1 MRIFA
6 ATPRYIQGPGI
17 LSAIGQHVRVLGAR
31 PIVVIET
38 ALMLALGEQ
47 LHASFKDAGLVLEVA
62 NFPGEVTAAVIAV
75 LAAQASACAADVVI
89 GIGGGKAIDA
99 AKGVARALDLRMV
112 SVPTVASND
121 GPASASIAVYD
132 AQHLMVEVQQLKRSP
147 DLVIADTS
155 VIAQAPLRFF
165 LAGIGDAISKKFEAE
180 ACVKA
185 GAATLFGGAVSFT
198 GIAAADA
205 CYHLIRAHGAVAV
218 DDVRQHRTSPAV
230 EAVVEATILLSTLSF
245 ENGGL
250 SIAHAIARG
259 FSHLARAAGTLH
271 GEHVAYGLLV
281 QLMLEQRSPAFV
293 NELVAFYQELGLP
306 WRLAQFCQGAPT
318 ADDVRTLAEC
328 SMLSP
333 SAARFTPAVDAAMLE
348 DAIRAV
354 EALEA

>member
-1 MRIFA
+1 MN
-6 ATPRYIQGPGI
+6 
-17 LSAIGQHVRVLGAR
+17 L
-31 PIVVIET
+31 
-38 ALMLALGEQ
+38 LGEQ
-47 LHASFKDAGLVLEVA
+47 LHAGFKDAGLVLEVA
-62 NFPGEVTAAVIAV
+62 NFPGEVTTAVIAA
-75 LAAQASACAADVVI
+75 LAAQAASCKADVVI

-99 AKGVARALDLRMV
+99 AKGVARALDIRMI

-132 AQHLMVEVQQLKRSP
+132 EQHLMVEVLQLKRNP
-147 DLVIADTS
+147 DLVVADTT

-180 ACVKA
+180 ACAKA
-185 GAATLFGGAVSFT
+185 GASTLFGGTVSFT

-205 CYHLIRAHGAVAV
+205 CYHLIRTYGATAV

-230 EAVVEATILLSTLSF
+230 EAIVEATVLLSTLSF

-281 QLMLEQRSPAFV
+281 QLVLEQRSADFL

-306 WRLAQFCQGAPT
+306 CRLAEFCQGAPT
-318 ADDVRTLAEC
+318 SADVRTLAHNAM
-328 SMLSP
+328 SSP
-333 SAARFTPAVDAAMLE
+333 SAARFTPAVDGATLE
-348 DAIRAV
+348 NAILAV
-354 EALEA
+354 EALSA